1 MIEEGHDIE
10 DYLANTEMEALHIA
24 SFLGNFEII
33 RFIVQKVEFINSTDS
48 YGNTPID
55 YAKDERIK
63 SLLEKNGGESSSEMW
78 NSIYHDFN
86 AANEIKF
93 GTLQGKKL
101 LQAARSGNIN
111 SLKNILSL
119 SLQEGGPLLLRLSA
133 CDSEGNS
140 ALHLA
145 ANSGQKDAVILL
157 LEHGLGR
164 DMTNNKGET
173 AKAIAIKAGYNE
185 IALKIENFK
194 KLA

>member
-1 MIEEGHDIE
+1 MLSIQGSEEEFVKYSEIAKFLLQHGAKITTIPVAASAGSVEDIKRLIEEGHDIE

-119 SLQEGGPLLLRLSA
+119 SLQL
-133 CDSEGNS
+133 
-140 ALHLA
+140 
-145 ANSGQKDAVILL
+145 
-157 LEHGLGR
+157 
-164 DMTNNKGET
+164 
-173 AKAIAIKAGYNE
+173 
-185 IALKIENFK
+185 F
-194 KLA
+194 